1 MVVLKFKFTATTFV
15 AVSAVFVIHWTDA
28 FLLFKLGGS
37 KNSVNSPFSLPVGTY
52 PTEEEEQSLLHTTLP
67 SSTEAH
73 ALEVFD
79 KFAVGSSGVVTTS
92 SDLFRIL
99 CGLDVEATNEEASVL
114 FRFLDEDGD
123 DQIDFEDFL
132 PWYLNAA
139 TAAAI
144 VAESFQSLLI
154 GRRTVDEF
162 DRTPVGNDV
171 LKRAVQCAI
180 AAPNRS
186 CSEPWRF
193 IHVGSKT
200 VAQFA
205 ELNTKLR
212 QSMETEDG
220 ASSIVDWTNVPGWC
234 VVTAKISPSDPEIEQ
249 EDFKSVSCAIQNF
262 MLSMWSEG
270 VGTKWTSGPVQKT
283 QAFADICQV
292 DTSLERVVGCIWYGY
307 ATGGAKY
314 ADPKRRKK
322 TVEEVLQ
329 ELP

>member
-1 MVVLKFKFTATTFV
+1 MTIATKLRTTTFSL
-15 AVSAVFVIHWTDA
+15 VSSVLVIHCTNA
-28 FLLFKLGGS
+28 FLPFKVGGS
-37 KNSVNSPFSLPVGTY
+37 KIWPFSPVSLPVKTY
-52 PTEEEEQSLLHTTLP
+52 PTDEEEQSLLLTTLP

-79 KFAVGSSGVVTTS
+79 KFALGSSGLVTTS

-99 CGLDVEATNEEASVL
+99 CGLDVEATKDEASVL

-132 PWYLNAA
+132 PWYLTAA
-139 TAAAI
+139 TAAAA

-171 LKRAVQCAI
+171 LKRAIQCAI

-200 VAQFA
+200 IAKFS

-212 QSMETEDG
+212 KSMETEDG
-220 ASSIVDWTNVPGWC
+220 ASSIVDWTKVPGWC
-234 VVTAKISPSDPEIEQ
+234 VVTAKITPGAPEIEQ

-283 QAFADICQV
+283 QAFAEICKV
-292 DTSLERVVGCIWYGY
+292 DTSMERVVGCIWYGY

-322 TVEEVLQ
+322 SVEDVLYR
-329 ELP
+329 LP

>member
-1 MVVLKFKFTATTFV
+1 MKILFKLTTFFV
-15 AVSAVFVIHWTDA
+15 VSIVGLIHETDA
-28 FLLFKLGGS
+28 FLPFKIGGTKTS
-37 KNSVNSPFSLPVGTY
+37 LSSPFSLRVGTY
-52 PTEEEEQSLLHTTLP
+52 PTEEEEQSLLIPTLP

-79 KFAVGSSGVVTTS
+79 KFALASSGVVTTS

-99 CGLDVEATNEEASVL
+99 CGLDVEATKEEASVL

-139 TAAAI
+139 TAAAA

-162 DRTPVGNDV
+162 DLTPVGNDV

-193 IHVGSKT
+193 IHVGPKT
-200 VAQFA
+200 VAKFA

-212 QSMETEDG
+212 KSMETEDG
-220 ASSIVDWTNVPGWC
+220 ASSIVDWTKVPGWC
-234 VVTAKISPSDPEIEQ
+234 VVTAKITPGDPVIEQ

-292 DTSLERVVGCIWYGY
+292 DTSMERVVGCIWYGY

-314 ADPKRRKK
+314 ADTRRRKK
-322 TVEEVLQ
+322 TVEDVLHQ
-329 ELP
+329 LP

>member
-1 MVVLKFKFTATTFV
+1 MHKLKTRPLFAVTTLLLVLP
-15 AVSAVFVIHWTDA
+15 WTDA
-28 FLLFKLGGS
+28 FHPFYVRRSQLTQH
-37 KNSVNSPFSLPVGTY
+37 SPFSLKVGTY
-52 PTEEEEQSLLHTTLP
+52 PTEEEEQSLLLTTLP

-73 ALEVFD
+73 ALEVFE
-79 KFAVGSSGVVTTS
+79 KFTKGSNGIVTTN

-99 CGLDVEATNEEASVL
+99 CGLDVEATKEEASVL
-114 FRFLDEDGD
+114 FRFLDEDSD

-139 TAAAI
+139 TAAAA

-171 LKRAVQCAI
+171 LKRAVQCAL

-193 IHVGSKT
+193 ILVGTKT
-200 VAQFA
+200 VAKFA
-205 ELNTKLR
+205 DLNTKLR
-212 QSMETEDG
+212 KSMETADG
-220 ASSIVDWTNVPGWC
+220 ASSIVDWTKVPGWC
-234 VVTAKISPSDPEIEQ
+234 VVTAKVTPADPEIEK
-249 EDFKSVSCAIQNF
+249 EDFKSVCCAIQNF

-270 VGTKWTSGPVQKT
+270 IGTKWTSGPVQRT

-292 DTSLERVVGCIWYGY
+292 DTTTERVVGCIWYGY

-322 TVEEVLQ
+322 TVEDVLYQ
-329 ELP
+329 LP